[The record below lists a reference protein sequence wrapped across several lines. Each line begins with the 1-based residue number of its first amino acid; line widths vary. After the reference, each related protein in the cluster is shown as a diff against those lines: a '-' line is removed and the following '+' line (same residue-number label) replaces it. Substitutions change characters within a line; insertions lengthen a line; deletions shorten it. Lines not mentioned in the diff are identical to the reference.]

1 MRKKYLS
8 ALLFGALLFAS
19 AGTFTSCKDYDDD
32 INGLRT
38 EITDLKSA
46 IDELQAKIGDGKFV
60 TNVAANGQGLT
71 ITWNDNSSTTIENVI
86 NEATG
91 ETEAGDVITFDEATG
106 EILINGEGSGYYA
119 AKNAETGEVK
129 VPYVN
134 TDGALVLINEEGEEV
149 VTNILTAPVTAITN
163 NDGSVTLTIRA
174 NGSTQNVL
182 IPSLASSI
190 TAVEL
195 LKENVPSTT
204 DQELK
209 IKYWVN
215 ANGTSNWKGPR
226 GNIPA
231 KSVLY
236 SAKDGDADLDFKLSP
251 ANVDGTGVEF
261 ALVNSRDG
269 YAPLKLTTPA
279 NNKELISRA
288 STYNNGMYQTS
299 VGEKSEIFT
308 YTVGASDFTNQ
319 FDADSK
325 KVMFALT
332 PNITGT
338 NVRSPYQVKVNYGSL
353 LTAATINEVWINGA
367 DENADSKKYDVTIES
382 TNDVAT
388 IRVGKEASV
397 TVDEPSNLYD
407 MYMEVTDAAK
417 DKFGLEIDNEAR
429 TITATKSPDDLT
441 DATFDLNVY
450 VMDNAGN
457 QYDVTTI
464 KVTVN
469 RTMAVAAYD
478 KQVKDLTKLDDT
490 FTVSATPL
498 FNSLGT
504 QLNDWKESV
513 GLGNTKIELLEM
525 NAAGDLVAAAEQLN
539 NFQGATSTVVS
550 SNADLND
557 GNLAF
562 LTADNKNAT
571 AANLANIRFNL
582 NIQQAAANKPLKI
595 DKDYYIRLSFYSN
608 ASTPTL
614 LNTITIPFVLN
625 KPELSE
631 ILVKE
636 SGVFVDGDDLA
647 YAYMYWGD
655 AYDKDGNIIAAS
667 GTNSPALSRYY
678 IDRAFT
684 NMYDNLSKAG
694 IGTTLK
700 FKIDSNT
707 NVEGTDKK
715 SDYYGT
721 VNTSTRF
728 SQVANRY
735 YVEITNKDE
744 DNNDILDGYKKDL
757 LVNFTGNYLDV
768 VDDSYKYTHTYKFRV
783 MSPILEGRAYA
794 ANDLLV
800 VSATGRTRL
809 HKEDIWAKTNN
820 DEVQYNIFRTVT
832 EDGTKNVWYRD
843 DIANVT
849 FSSGNTNV
857 FVMTQATPSDVQ
869 NPGKSNEID
878 SYIEVEG
885 LNNPQTTTL
894 NVAIEDIWG
903 YTLEDQVNIQT
914 TRTPLSE

>member
-1 MRKKYLS
+1 M
-8 ALLFGALLFAS
+8 
-19 AGTFTSCKDYDDD
+19 
-32 INGLRT
+32 
-38 EITDLKSA
+38 
-46 IDELQAKIGDGKFV
+46 
-60 TNVAANGQGLT
+60 
-71 ITWNDNSSTTIENVI
+71 
-86 NEATG
+86 
-91 ETEAGDVITFDEATG
+91 
-106 EILINGEGSGYYA
+106 
-119 AKNAETGEVK
+119 
-129 VPYVN
+129 
-134 TDGALVLINEEGEEV
+134 
-149 VTNILTAPVTAITN
+149 
-163 NDGSVTLTIRA
+163 TIRA

-195 LKENVPSTT
+195 LKNDVPNTD

-498 FNSLGT
+498 FNSLGS

-539 NFQGATSTVVS
+539 NFKGGSTVVSSNKVVS

-582 NIQQAAANKPLKI
+582 NIQKAAADKPLKI

-655 AYDKDGNIIAAS
+655 AYGKDGNIIAAS
-667 GTNSPALSRYY
+667 GTNGPALSRYY

-694 IGTTLK
+694 MTPTFTVDAQTKIEGNKTSSDLAELGESNRFTQTDRWFVQLK
-700 FKIDSNT
+700 DVDS
-707 NVEGTDKK
+707 
-715 SDYYGT
+715 
-721 VNTSTRF
+721 
-728 SQVANRY
+728 
-735 YVEITNKDE
+735 

-757 LVNFTGNYLDV
+757 IVNFTGNYLDV
-768 VDDSYKYTHTYKFRV
+768 KDDSYKYTHTYKFRV

-869 NPGKSNEID
+869 YPGTNKEID